1 MHFAF
6 LFTLLTIFILFFIF
20 CTFFS
25 LILLAREYFLK
36 SIFSAFSCQLL
47 TRSWS
52 EANATRQN
60 FKTNWQC
67 EFSKLVHWVWKASER
82 QSLSLVLPQSQ
93 LTQAA
98 LRVLLRSLEFALS
111 WPANSGKFCLALFG
125 KFSWRAF
132 AAGDSDKYMRGCWG
146 EGGGASSGTATMGA
160 TCATPRCQHFTCQL
174 VSLGAFGRSS
184 LCVLWMNYMRNEQNN
199 HWLLVGAVER
209 EGQRERQEGDVRLLE
224 WQEQF
229 RRCERI

>member
-1 MHFAF
+1 MKCIALFYLNF
-6 LFTLLTIFILFFIF
+6 LNFYFVFYFLHTEFHSILF
-20 CTFFS
+20 
-25 LILLAREYFLK
+25 LLAREYFLK
-36 SIFSAFSCQLL
+36 SIFSVFSCQLL

-82 QSLSLVLPQSQ
+82 QSLSLVLLLLVLPQSQ

-132 AAGDSDKYMRGCWG
+132 AAGELDEYVRGCWA
-146 EGGGASSGTATMGA
+146 EGAKHWYCYHGRHVRDASLSTLYVPVGLSG
-160 TCATPRCQHFTCQL
+160 R
-174 VSLGAFGRSS
+174 
-184 LCVLWMNYMRNEQNN
+184 LWPLFSVCFMNELY
-199 HWLLVGAVER
+199 AER
-209 EGQRERQEGDVRLLE
+209 AK
-224 WQEQF
+224 
-229 RRCERI
+229 

>member
-1 MHFAF
+1 MKCIALFYLHFCQF
-6 LFTLLTIFILFFIF
+6 LFCYLFFLHTQWFFFWRVNIF
-20 CTFFS
+20 W
-25 LILLAREYFLK
+25 K
-36 SIFSAFSCQLL
+36 SIFSVFSCQLL
-47 TRSWS
+47 ARSWS

-82 QSLSLVLPQSQ
+82 QSLSLLLVLVLPQSQ

-132 AAGDSDKYMRGCWG
+132 AAGNLWRIYEGVEEWGAGCG
-146 EGGGASSGTATMGA
+146 SATMGA
-160 TCATPRCQHFTCQL
+160 TCVMPRCQHATCQL
-174 VSLGAFGRSS
+174 VSLDLFGRSS
-184 LCVLWMNYMRNEQNN
+184 LCVLWMNYIRNEQNN
-199 HWLLVGAVER
+199 HWLLA
-209 EGQRERQEGDVRLLE
+209 GQWRER
-224 WQEQF
+224 
-229 RRCERI
+229 

>member
-1 MHFAF
+1 MKCIALFYLHFCQF
-6 LFTLLTIFILFFIF
+6 LFCYLFFLHTQWFFFWRVNIF
-20 CTFFS
+20 W
-25 LILLAREYFLK
+25 K
-36 SIFSAFSCQLL
+36 SIFSVFSCQLL
-47 TRSWS
+47 ARSWS

-82 QSLSLVLPQSQ
+82 QSLSLLLVLVLPQSQ

-132 AAGDSDKYMRGCWG
+132 AAGNLWRIYEGVEEWG
-146 EGGGASSGTATMGA
+146 GRLWLCYHGRHVRDASLSTCYVPVGLSG
-160 TCATPRCQHFTCQL
+160 P
-174 VSLGAFGRSS
+174 
-184 LCVLWMNYMRNEQNN
+184 LWPLFSVCFMNELYTKR
-199 HWLLVGAVER
+199 AK
-209 EGQRERQEGDVRLLE
+209 
-224 WQEQF
+224 
-229 RRCERI
+229 

>member
-1 MHFAF
+1 MKCIALFYLNF
-6 LFTLLTIFILFFIF
+6 LNFYFVFYFLRTKLHSILFFWRVYIF
-20 CTFFS
+20 W
-25 LILLAREYFLK
+25 K
-36 SIFSAFSCQLL
+36 SIFSVFSCQLL

-82 QSLSLVLPQSQ
+82 QSLSLVLLLLVLPQSQ

-132 AAGDSDKYMRGCWG
+132 AAGDSDEYMKGCWNEQG
-146 EGGGASSGTATMGA
+146 RGGAVVLLPWA
-160 TCATPRCQHFTCQL
+160 PRARRL
-174 VSLGAFGRSS
+174 AVNIVRASWSLWAPLAAL
-184 LCVLWMNYMRNEQNN
+184 LCVFY
-199 HWLLVGAVER
+199 
-209 EGQRERQEGDVRLLE
+209 E
-224 WQEQF
+224 WII
-229 RRCERI
+229 CGTSKIIIGY